1 MTDAEVLAMFAD
13 SINDGLAI
21 FDPRQ
26 NSKEIEV
33 LFDSAIE
40 TETETEEVTHA

>member
-1 MTDAEVLAMFAD
+1 MFAD
-13 SINDGLAI
+13 SINNGVVV

-26 NSKEIEV
+26 NNKEINV
-33 LFDSAIE
+33 LFDSTETE